1 MARFDDI
8 SPLLQKLKCL
18 WQFYKGLFSIWQKL
32 LPTLANFVHNWAIF
46 HGCKWTNDENDKSHL
61 VTLIITRCCFV
72 RFKRHSHSSVEPA
85 PVLRIDAEAV
95 I

>member
-1 MARFDDI
+1 M
-8 SPLLQKLKCL
+8 SPQWQNFKHL
-18 WQFYKGLFSIWQKL
+18 WQNFDCLFLIWQNVE
-32 LPTLANFVHNWAIF
+32 PTLANFVHNWAIF

-85 PVLRIDAEAV
+85 PVLSIDAEAV